1 MARRIIWTKIAQ
13 EDRKQIFEYWNNR
26 NKSKEYSKKL
36 QSLFKESLLL
46 VKNNP
51 SIGKKSDLK
60 DVRIKIVRDYQLFY
74 QHTKDSIYVLTI
86 WDSRQDPDK
95 LEIIKASR

>member
-26 NKSKEYSKKL
+26 NKSKQYSKKL
-36 QSLFKESLLL
+36 QSLIKESLHL
-46 VKNNP
+46 VGNNP
-51 SIGKKSDLK
+51 LIGKKSDLK

-74 QHTKDSIYVLTI
+74 QFTEDSVFVLSV

-95 LEIIKASR
+95 LEIRKAR